1 MMEQQPLA
9 RQEALQI
16 KKGVTEIVLAEEI
29 QLSAGYRMEDEEEQE
44 EEKKG
49 QDTPIIIEKKLLDS
63 RTLIV
68 SGPVTEKQCTSVIA
82 RLLVLEEMDPNGQIT
97 VFINSPGG
105 SADSG
110 FAMYDMLKFISC
122 PIRTVVNGICASA
135 AVLVFLAG
143 NEGERLTLPHSRFLI
158 HQPSTGGRGTAS
170 DLHITAQQVL
180 KLRDS
185 YNKIISDATGRS
197 MDDIVEDAARDFWL
211 SASEALE
218 YKLADRIIQFRAEL
232 EEK

>member
-1 MMEQQPLA
+1 MQHKSLA
-9 RQEALQI
+9 KHDAPQS
-16 KKGVTEIVLAEEI
+16 KKGEPEIELADAI
-29 QLSAGYRMEDEEEQE
+29 LLGPSPRLEDEEEQE
-44 EEKKG
+44 EGKKG
-49 QDTPIIIEKKLLDS
+49 QDTPILIEKKLLES

-68 SGPVTEKQCTSVIA
+68 SGPVTDKLCTSVVS
-82 RLLVLEEMDPNGQIT
+82 RLLVLEEMDPEKEIT

-110 FAMYDMLKFISC
+110 FAMYDMLKFIRC

-143 NEGERLTLPHSRFLI
+143 NEGSRLTLPHSRFLI

-197 MDDIVEDAARDFWL
+197 MEDIVEDAARDFWL
-211 SASEALE
+211 SAPEAIE

>member
-1 MMEQQPLA
+1 MQQNPLW
-9 RQEALQI
+9 
-16 KKGVTEIVLAEEI
+16 KKNVPQSKFGAPESEGLEEI
-29 QLSAGYRMEDEEEQE
+29 RLSAVSRMDEEEEQE

-49 QDTPIIIEKKLLDS
+49 QDTPILIEKKLLDS
-63 RTLIV
+63 RTLII
-68 SGPVTEKQCTSVIA
+68 SGPVTDKLCTSVIS
-82 RLLVLEEMDPNGQIT
+82 RLLVLEEMDPKGEIT
-97 VFINSPGG
+97 AFINSPGG

-122 PIRTVVNGICASA
+122 PVRTIVNGICASA

-143 NEGERLTLPHSRFLI
+143 NEGSRLTFPHSRFLI

-185 YNKIISDATGRS
+185 YNQIISDATGRS
-197 MDDIVEDAARDFWL
+197 MEDLVEDAARDFWL
-211 SASEALE
+211 SAPEAIE
-218 YKLADRIIQFRAEL
+218 YKLADRIIKGRAEL
-232 EEK
+232 QET